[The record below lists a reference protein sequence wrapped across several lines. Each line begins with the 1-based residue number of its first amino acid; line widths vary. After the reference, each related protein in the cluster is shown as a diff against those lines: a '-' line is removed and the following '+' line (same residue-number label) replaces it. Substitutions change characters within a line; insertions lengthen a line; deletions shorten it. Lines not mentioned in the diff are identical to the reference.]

1 LIENAVCRRKWAL
14 DQDKL
19 VAFQIDKSFHA
30 AADQAHRHRIQQFVG
45 EMNADEWLQGS
56 VPFDLVAKQFECPR
70 LPLLQSRKWLDYSVA
85 QSREEFRRVF
95 LCKFENVTRELSMV
109 RALLDNDEIV
119 DPTESLPDFGE
130 LHGQKLAEQR
140 ANAHVG
146 EIVAFPPNRAAP
158 GGIVSVLRMIERLL
172 HKPSKRDRAVRTDG
186 LTYQFGQLVFNQ
198 KTS

>member
-45 EMNADEWLQGS
+45 EMHAHERLQGS

-119 DPTESLPDFGE
+119 DSAESLPDFRK
-130 LHGQKLAEQR
+130 LRGQKFPEQR
-140 ANAHVG
+140 ADAHVG
-146 EIVAFPPNRAAP
+146 EIIACSPNHAAS
-158 GGIVSVLRMIERLL
+158 GGIV
-172 HKPSKRDRAVRTDG
+172 T
-186 LTYQFGQLVFNQ
+186 VF
-198 KTS
+198 T